1 MNNIDT
7 RHIREDRLLRIVCA
21 SATALPLLVLA
32 VLLISV
38 FVEGLPRI
46 SWEFL
51 TSYPS
56 RHAER
61 AGILPGIVGST
72 LLVLTAA
79 TFALPVGV
87 AAALYL
93 EEYST
98 RGRVAKLIEIN
109 IANLAGVPS
118 VVYGLLGLQ
127 IFVHTLGMARS
138 VFVGGMTLGLLVL
151 PVVVITARE
160 AVRTVPDSLREAAL
174 GLGATRW
181 QMVRQVVLPTALPGI
196 LTGAI
201 LAVSRAIGE
210 TAPIVVVGALAFMTF
225 VPDGPASPFSALP
238 VQIFN
243 WSSRPQHEFAV
254 TAAAGIIVLLTL
266 VLALNATAIILR
278 DRLQN
283 RMR

>member
-1 MNNIDT
+1 MSNIDT
-7 RHIREDRLLRIVCA
+7 RHVREDRLLRIVCA
-21 SATALPLLVLA
+21 TATALPLVVLA
-32 VLLISV
+32 VLLVSV
-38 FVEGLPRI
+38 FLEGLPRI

-79 TFALPVGV
+79 AFALPVGV

-98 RGRVAKLIEIN
+98 HGRISKLIEIN

-127 IFVHTLGMARS
+127 IFVHTFGMPRS
-138 VFVGGMTLGLLVL
+138 VLVGGLTLGLLVL

-174 GLGATRW
+174 GLGSTRW

-254 TAAAGIIVLLTL
+254 TAAAGIIVLLVL
-266 VLALNATAIILR
+266 VLALNAGAIILR